1 MIIDSFDTSEPIL
14 KLEHFYGEK
23 GHLLD
28 KCLVILSRE
37 IFAYIQSHYD
47 LKQVGLIGGSS
58 YSVPIYAFEYKGETI
73 GVYLSPMGSVLCAG
87 NIAECAYITGATKFV
102 MFGSCGAL
110 DKEFTKGKFVIPT
123 QAYRDEGT
131 SYHFMPPSA
140 FVNINNL
147 DKVDAIF

>member
-23 GHLLD
+23 GHVLD

-58 YSVPIYAFEYKGETI
+58 YCVPIYAFEYKGETI
-73 GVYLSPMGSVLCAG
+73 GVYLSPMGRVFCSNWPLNRDIWSG
-87 NIAECAYITGATKFV
+87 H
-102 MFGSCGAL
+102 
-110 DKEFTKGKFVIPT
+110 IP
-123 QAYRDEGT
+123 
-131 SYHFMPPSA
+131 
-140 FVNINNL
+140 
-147 DKVDAIF
+147 